1 MVTDGLMQMERK
13 MLLVSLIRTNVTF
26 HNNFDKRTL
35 AGGYSLLIAFFAVNG
50 ITEAF
55 AHAVMVRVHF
65 SAELDHVRCAQKEI
79 LCLQIPAEPVSY
91 THLTLPTILL
101 V

>member
-35 AGGYSLLIAFFAVNG
+35 SGGYCLLIAFFAVNG

-55 AHAVMVRVHF
+55 SHAVMVRVHF

-79 LCLQIPAEPVSY
+79 LCLQIPAE
-91 THLTLPTILL
+91 LTTANKVLL
-101 V
+101 VRKMNV

>member
-1 MVTDGLMQMERK
+1 
-13 MLLVSLIRTNVTF
+13 MLRFITILTKEPLYLS
-26 HNNFDKRTL
+26 
-35 AGGYSLLIAFFAVNG
+35 GGYSLLIAFFAVNG

-79 LCLQIPAEPVSY
+79 LLSADSCRTDDRKQSPAGA
-91 THLTLPTILL
+91 
-101 V
+101 

>member
-13 MLLVSLIRTNVTF
+13 MLLVSSIRTYLTF
-26 HNNFDKRTL
+26 QTILTKEPLFL
-35 AGGYSLLIAFFAVNG
+35 LGGYSLLIAFFAVNG

-65 SAELDHVRCAQKEI
+65 AA
-79 LCLQIPAEPVSY
+79 
-91 THLTLPTILL
+91 
-101 V
+101 

>member
-1 MVTDGLMQMERK
+1 
-13 MLLVSLIRTNVTF
+13 
-26 HNNFDKRTL
+26 
-35 AGGYSLLIAFFAVNG
+35 VNG

-79 LCLQIPAEPVSY
+79 LCLQIPAE
-91 THLTLPTILL
+91 LTTANKVLL
-101 V
+101 VRKMNV

>member
-26 HNNFDKRTL
+26 YNNFDKRTL
-35 AGGYSLLIAFFAVNG
+35 SGGYSLLIAFFAVNG

-55 AHAVMVRVHF
+55 SHAVMVRVHF

-79 LCLQIPAEPVSY
+79 LCLQIPAE
-91 THLTLPTILL
+91 LTTANKVLL
-101 V
+101 VRKMNE